1 MASVLS
7 RIQVI
12 MEANTANYNNELR
25 KARKNSK
32 SAFNDIS
39 TNAAKMALGV
49 GAALAG
55 MGALSIKTA
64 MSFESSMAEIDKTV
78 EFATSN
84 GLANMRKELQALT
97 TQIPQTFEELAAVTA
112 TGGQLGI
119 AEKDLVHFTE
129 VMAKMGVAFDLPAQ
143 QVADSMAKIANVFQI
158 PIANIDRLGD
168 AINTLSNNT
177 PATAAQLIDS
187 LLRVGGV
194 AKVYGLS
201 EDATLGLTGALI
213 AMGKPAEVASTAVN
227 SLLTSFS
234 TLDYATKSQ
243 LIGFEQLGLNIDDFS
258 KLVATD
264 GKQAIITYLDA
275 INDLEESKRIGT
287 NALIIGKEFGDD
299 ITMLAGSVGVLEN
312 NWELLGETVN
322 STKDYFGSMDVEFKK
337 ISDTTANKMVLF
349 KNNIDGVVASV
360 GEAFIPALN
369 ELLLNMTPMVATIG
383 TWASANPELIQ
394 QITLIGGSL
403 IATAVGLK
411 LAVDGFTAAKTT
423 IDGLKLAYVALAGP
437 MGLTIIALGAL
448 VAAGV
453 LVYQHWGTIKQ
464 TISENKALFMV
475 LGGVVGGVSAILL
488 IHNAALIA
496 SSIAATAASVS
507 TAVMTAATVT
517 WSAISTVAATAT
529 WAFGAALAAVTSPI
543 GILVVAVAGLIAIG
557 VALYKNWDEINAWAN
572 TKWAAI
578 TASIKSSLESAKQAV
593 SNAWNNIKTNT
604 VTAFNSIRLSITT
617 ALSQLPSKMLTI
629 GKQIINGLINGI
641 KAGASGV
648 ASAIGNMASSA
659 VAKAKSVL
667 NIRSPSRVMKT
678 VGEQT
683 AEGMAVGIKKG
694 AKAVV
699 TEAQRMA
706 EQAAKAV
713 EDGIDSFRKRIA
725 LFGNTSELSS
735 LMYDINAGKFKGAS
749 QARINE
755 WVKQAEAL
763 QQLESQLKA
772 TNALKE
778 RFDKWQDERDKMR
791 SKATDL
797 ISGRAAQYQ
806 ADKKSIGV
814 DFDGLDVNGP
824 QTEAEK
830 LRAAYDKKMAIV
842 DKYEQTH
849 TDKKAQAEKARLA
862 LTENFNQSSKDLELQ
877 RQAANLGSITAL
889 FGMAL
894 GETSKGYKGMFLIQK
909 AFDFASAQSASF
921 TAIAKAWGSAPFP
934 ANIPAVATTT
944 LQTGIIPAAIQALNP
959 KGFMKGGYTGDYPTN
974 MPVGPVHGKEFV
986 AHAAATT
993 KYRSELE
1000 SMNNG
1005 TYESNKR
1012 NQGVIIYMTNNAP
1025 VDVATN
1031 VNNDGS
1037 IEMRI
1042 DKRLD
1047 QRLPQAMAQ
1056 QINDPYSATNQA
1068 LKNNYH
1074 LQRKLG

>member
-119 AEKDLVHFTE
+119 AERDLVHFTE

-243 LIGFEQLGLNIDDFS
+243 LIGFEQLGLDIDDFS

-322 STKDYFGSMDVEFKK
+322 STKNYFGSMDVEFKK

-349 KNNIDGVVASV
+349 KNNIDGVVGSV

-369 ELLLNMTPMVATIG
+369 DLLLNITPLVAIIG
-383 TWASANPELIQ
+383 TWVSANPELIQ
-394 QITLIGGSL
+394 QITLIGGAL
-403 IATAVGLK
+403 IGTAVSLK

-453 LVYQHWGTIKQ
+453 LVYQHWETIKQ

-529 WAFGAALAAVTSPI
+529 WAFGAAIAAVTSPI

-629 GKQIINGLINGI
+629 GKQIINGLISI
-641 KAGASGV
+641 
-648 ASAIGNMASSA
+648 
-659 VAKAKSVL
+659 
-667 NIRSPSRVMKT
+667 
-678 VGEQT
+678 
-683 AEGMAVGIKKG
+683 
-694 AKAVV
+694 
-699 TEAQRMA
+699 
-706 EQAAKAV
+706 
-713 EDGIDSFRKRIA
+713 
-725 LFGNTSELSS
+725 
-735 LMYDINAGKFKGAS
+735 
-749 QARINE
+749 
-755 WVKQAEAL
+755 
-763 QQLESQLKA
+763 
-772 TNALKE
+772 
-778 RFDKWQDERDKMR
+778 MR
-791 SKATDL
+791 
-797 ISGRAAQYQ
+797 R
-806 ADKKSIGV
+806 
-814 DFDGLDVNGP
+814 
-824 QTEAEK
+824 
-830 LRAAYDKKMAIV
+830 
-842 DKYEQTH
+842 
-849 TDKKAQAEKARLA
+849 
-862 LTENFNQSSKDLELQ
+862 
-877 RQAANLGSITAL
+877 
-889 FGMAL
+889 
-894 GETSKGYKGMFLIQK
+894 
-909 AFDFASAQSASF
+909 
-921 TAIAKAWGSAPFP
+921 
-934 ANIPAVATTT
+934 
-944 LQTGIIPAAIQALNP
+944 
-959 KGFMKGGYTGDYPTN
+959 
-974 MPVGPVHGKEFV
+974 
-986 AHAAATT
+986 
-993 KYRSELE
+993 
-1000 SMNNG
+1000 
-1005 TYESNKR
+1005 
-1012 NQGVIIYMTNNAP
+1012 
-1025 VDVATN
+1025 
-1031 VNNDGS
+1031 
-1037 IEMRI
+1037 
-1042 DKRLD
+1042 
-1047 QRLPQAMAQ
+1047 
-1056 QINDPYSATNQA
+1056 
-1068 LKNNYH
+1068 
-1074 LQRKLG
+1074 